1 MTEFLLKHLVK
12 GYPDVQ
18 NAAVRSRCGNLAGAV
33 GIVCNLLLCAFKFT
47 AGVLSGSVAIS
58 ADAVNNL
65 SDASSSIITLL
76 GFRMAVKPADAE
88 HPYGHGRTE
97 YLSGLAVSVM
107 ILLIG
112 IELVKSSVGK
122 IRFPQPIEVGYLSLT
137 ILVVSIAVK
146 LWMAAFN
153 KKVGKMIGSS
163 VLEAT
168 SADSRNDVITT
179 TVVLVA
185 AVLQKVFA
193 WQLDGWFGLAVAI
206 FILYSGWGLIK
217 DAIAPLLGQAPDPEL
232 VNHIVEVTRSYP
244 GVLGIHDLIVHDYGP
259 GRRFASLHVEMAADV
274 DVLHSHDVIDCI
286 ERRFLKEDNLHVIIH
301 YDPVVNDDGQTQ
313 QIREYLAKQIK
324 TIDPEITLHDFRMVP
339 GESHTNLIF
348 DVVIP
353 HGFDKMPACRLKAEI
368 EQMAK
373 KKDPNWCCVITLESS
388 YT

>member
-1 MTEFLLKHLVK
+1 MTEFLLKNLVK

-76 GFRMAVKPADAE
+76 GFRMAAKPADAE

-168 SADSRNDVITT
+168 SADSRNDVIAT

-217 DAIAPLLGQAPDPEL
+217 DAIAPLLGQVPDPEL

-324 TIDPEITLHDFRMVP
+324 TIDPKITLHDFRMVP

-353 HGFDKMPACRLKAEI
+353 YGFDKMPACRLKAEI

-373 KKDPNWCCVITLESS
+373 KKDPNWCCVITLENS